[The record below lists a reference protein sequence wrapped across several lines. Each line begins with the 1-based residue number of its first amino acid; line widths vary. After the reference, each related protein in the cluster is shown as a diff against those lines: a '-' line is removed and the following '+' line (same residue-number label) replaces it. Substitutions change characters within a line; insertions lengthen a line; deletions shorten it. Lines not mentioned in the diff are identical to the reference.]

1 MFFLTYV
8 CIMATTNT
16 VIIFWLQKRRT
27 KDLALIIY
35 NLKEHE
41 LNKHRKMGS
50 ICVKISGK

>member
-1 MFFLTYV
+1 
-8 CIMATTNT
+8 MATTNT